1 MIKYFKHI
9 LSFSFFST
17 LISNIIF
24 VPQDYTDIQGAIN
37 NSLPNDT
44 IIVSP
49 GIYTENIIINN
60 HSISLIS
67 SDGPSNTILNG
78 NFNGS
83 VININTPE
91 NHVEINGFT
100 IQNGIGETL
109 SSGSRYGGGIISH
122 NTALTLDSLMV
133 ENNEAFA
140 GGAICIYNSYTS
152 ETESIL
158 KNSTIQNNTASE
170 GGGIFII
177 NQYLNIINSYINNN
191 GMVPFGSGGGIQAL
205 AANINIESSI
215 IENNQSRFGGGLYI
229 GSSNSYIDK
238 TIISNNI
245 SDSHGGGVWVG
256 SGSESEF
263 LETLI
268 SDNVAD
274 GFGGGIFNYDANIII
289 DKSTITSNLILST
302 VSDAGIYTDIGNT
315 VINNSIIYF
324 NRLENSGSINENIN
338 GSSANNFSEY
348 NIEYS
353 NVEADQNWIPNGIGV
368 ISSNPQFANE
378 FYHLSE
384 TSVCI
389 DAGNPNYTDPDGTRL
404 DMGKYYYNQ
413 NICNIPG
420 DLNNDNI
427 INILDIVIIVNSI
440 LNNSTYNICN
450 DMNEDGYINV
460 LDIIIIANIILNAD

>member
-1 MIKYFKHI
+1 MITYFKHI

-24 VPQDYTDIQGAIN
+24 VPQDYPDIQGAIN
-37 NSLPNDT
+37 NSFPNDT

-60 HSISLIS
+60 HSLSLVS
-67 SDGPSNTILNG
+67 SEGPSNTTING
-78 NFNGS
+78 NFNGA
-83 VININTPE
+83 VININAPE
-91 NHVEINGFT
+91 NHIEINGFT
-100 IQNGIGETL
+100 IQNGIGEL
-109 SSGSRYGGGIISH
+109 LNAGSRYGGGIISH
-122 NTALTLDSLMV
+122 NTALTLDSILV

-140 GGAICIYNSYTS
+140 GGAICIYNSYSS

-158 KNSTIQNNTASE
+158 KNSIIQNNTASE

-177 NQYLNIINSYINNN
+177 NQYLNIFNSYINNN
-191 GMVPFGSGGGIQAL
+191 GMIPFGSGGGIQAL

-215 IENNQSRFGGGLYI
+215 IENNHSRFGGGLYI
-229 GSSNSYIDK
+229 GNSNSYIDK

-263 LETLI
+263 VKTLI
-268 SDNVAD
+268 SENVAD

-289 DKSTITSNLILST
+289 DKSTITSNLVLST
-302 VSDAGIYTDIGNT
+302 ISGAGIYTDIGNT
-315 VINNSIIYF
+315 AINNSIIYF

-338 GSSANNFSEY
+338 GPSTNNFSEY

-368 ISSNPQFANE
+368 ISSNPDFINDS
-378 FYHLSE
+378 YHLSA

-389 DAGNPNYTDPDGTRL
+389 DAGNPAYTDPDGTRL
-404 DMGKYYYNQ
+404 DIGKYYYDQ
-413 NICNIPG
+413 ATCNISG
-420 DLNNDNI
+420 DFNNDNI
-427 INILDIVIIVNSI
+427 INVLDIVLIANSI
-440 LNNSTYNICN
+440 LNNNTYDTCS
-450 DMNEDGYINV
+450 DMNYDNYINI
-460 LDIIIIANIILNAD
+460 LDIIIIVNIILDTE